1 MVYTPRSEEER
12 EFLEKYE
19 PRDYSPIALATD
31 IVLLTI
37 RSGKL
42 SVLLIKRGGFPYKGD
57 WALPGGFIQEGL
69 SSEDT
74 AITELV
80 EETGI
85 PLEQSHV
92 EQLKTYSD
100 PDRDP
105 RMRVV
110 STAYLA
116 LVPDLPFPVA
126 GDDAAEA
133 RFFPVEDVLNPQ
145 DGDDRIVL
153 AFDHETILKDGVNRA
168 ASKLE
173 YTSLGTTFLQEPFTL
188 ADLRR
193 VYEEVWQTKLHAAN
207 FRRKILSTPNL
218 VEAVG
223 EKGQSKFDMG
233 RSAELYKKGTASELQ
248 PAILR
253 NSMNVVEEC

>member
-1 MVYTPRSEEER
+1 MTYTPRSQEEKD
-12 EFLEKYE
+12 FLASYDPHKYT
-19 PRDYSPIALATD
+19 PIALATD

-37 RSGKL
+37 REGKL
-42 SVLLIKRGGFPYKGD
+42 SVLLVERGGYPYKGD
-57 WALPGGFIQEGL
+57 WALPGGFIQDGF

-74 AITELV
+74 AIRELV

-85 PLEQSHV
+85 PLEQSHI
-92 EQLKTYSD
+92 EQLRTYSD

-116 LVPDLPFPVA
+116 LVPDLPRPVA

-133 RFFPVEDVLNPQ
+133 RFFPVEDILDPK
-145 DGDDRIVL
+145 DGEDRITL

-173 YTSLGTTFLQEPFTL
+173 YTSLGITFLQEPFTL

-193 VYEEVWQTKLHAAN
+193 VYEEVWQMPLHAAN

-218 VEAVG
+218 VEAMG
-223 EKGQSKFDMG
+223 KKGRPKFNEG
-233 RSAELYKKGTASELQ
+233 RSAELYRRGTATELQ
-248 PAILR
+248 PAFLR
-253 NSMNVVEEC
+253 STVNDVEEC

>member
-80 EETGI
+80 EKQG
-85 PLEQSHV
+85 
-92 EQLKTYSD
+92 
-100 PDRDP
+100 
-105 RMRVV
+105 
-110 STAYLA
+110 YL
-116 LVPDLPFPVA
+116 
-126 GDDAAEA
+126 
-133 RFFPVEDVLNPQ
+133 LN
-145 DGDDRIVL
+145 
-153 AFDHETILKDGVNRA
+153 
-168 ASKLE
+168 
-173 YTSLGTTFLQEPFTL
+173 SLML
-188 ADLRR
+188 
-193 VYEEVWQTKLHAAN
+193 
-207 FRRKILSTPNL
+207 
-218 VEAVG
+218 
-223 EKGQSKFDMG
+223 
-233 RSAELYKKGTASELQ
+233 
-248 PAILR
+248 
-253 NSMNVVEEC
+253 NS